1 MCLKNT
7 KKNFPADTSIKKD
20 EEGRLIKT
28 FLNDP
33 KADAE
38 LYTYLLS
45 MSIGEEGE
53 TRVYKNTLPNQE
65 TIATKILRY
74 KTRRTVYNHLKYLE
88 DQEYVQDKGKY
99 YLLPNKE
106 KMYFRVPQDL
116 LSFFIDTVKEP
127 VIKTYIYLG
136 QRNNYKPNQYV
147 FTIKEICEH
156 LGISY
161 TNNSSSV
168 RNYLTALE
176 KFELIKTVEFYEN
189 ETPKIRLIGF
199 STNSPKK

>member
-1 MCLKNT
+1 MSK
-7 KKNFPADTSIKKD
+7 KYEKNFPADTSMTKD
-20 EEGRLIKT
+20 QEGKLIKT

-38 LYTYLLS
+38 LYAYLLS
-45 MSIGEEGE
+45 MSIGEEGQ
-53 TRVYKNTLPNQE
+53 TRVYKSDLPSQE
-65 TIATKILRY
+65 IIATKILRY

-88 DQEYVQDKGKY
+88 DQGYVQDKGKY

-106 KMYFRVPQDL
+106 RMYFRVPQDL

-147 FTIKEICEH
+147 FTIKELCEH
-156 LGISY
+156 LGVSY
-161 TNNSSSV
+161 TNSSSSI
-168 RNYLTALE
+168 RNYLIALE
-176 KFELIKTVEFYEN
+176 KFELIKTAEFYEN
-189 ETPKIRLIGF
+189 ETPKIRLVGF
-199 STNSPKK
+199 STDTPKK